1 MNIEHII
8 MNYIKPEL
16 IVLIPVLY
24 LIGLALKKAEFIKD
38 KFIPLVLGVIGIVV
52 VFLYLIST
60 VGWSVSLI
68 GVSIIQGV
76 LVAAGSVY
84 FNQIWKQ
91 LGK

>member
-60 VGWSVSLI
+60 VGWSMSLI

>member
-38 KFIPLVLGVIGIVV
+38 KFIPLVLGVIGVVV

-60 VGWSVSLI
+60 VGWSMSLI